1 MADRTQG
8 KIEMKLTALKRQM
21 PVLAALLALGGC
33 AHVDK
38 VYESTPDKNFHIR
51 ADVDN
56 DDGHRAYVYVYDI
69 DAACKRTYLG
79 AIELMEDQKSVD
91 YGLPQGKR
99 LIVTVEFVMAGG
111 GTVVRDATDYQVQT
125 RPGQEFYADV
135 RYKSR
140 MFKAKM
146 AEGHG
151 SARRTLERAPHGGC
165 GVID

>member
-1 MADRTQG
+1 
-8 KIEMKLTALKRQM
+8 MKLTTLKWLP
-21 PVLAALLALGGC
+21 PVLAVLLALGGC

-38 VYESTPDKNFHIR
+38 VYESTSDKNFHIH

-56 DDGHRAYVYVYDI
+56 NDEHRAYVYVYDI

-79 AIELMEDQKSVD
+79 AIELLEDQKNVD
-91 YGLPQGKR
+91 YGLPSGKN

-151 SARRTLERAPHGGC
+151 SIRHTLERAPRGGC